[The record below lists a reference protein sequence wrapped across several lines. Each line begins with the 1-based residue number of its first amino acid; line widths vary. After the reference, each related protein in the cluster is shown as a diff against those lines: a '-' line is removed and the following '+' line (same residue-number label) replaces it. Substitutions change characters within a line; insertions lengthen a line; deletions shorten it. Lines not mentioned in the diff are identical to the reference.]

1 VTSILLA
8 APRSTLTST
17 SYRGYSITSW
27 SFVAFLFCSCL
38 SHSSLPHQSR
48 ILQYL
53 LLLCHH
59 FHDDSLHSFF
69 LQSHLRTTNSL
80 HFHSR
85 SLNEIRNPKV
95 FIQLQLYVCLES
107 HHSRRPTITLSPP
120 YMFLWNT
127 SALKAKPLH
136 LTAFHSTRAISQ
148 NETTPRGTYFSPS
161 APGNINPEAVLLVIV
176 PDRLHPMP
184 PSCSIDSCN
193 SLSARRLHHLPRRPR

>member
-107 HHSRRPTITLSPP
+107 HHSRRPTITLSPS

-148 NETTPRGTYFSPS
+148 NEQH
-161 APGNINPEAVLLVIV
+161 PGELIFHLRLLEILSL
-176 PDRLHPMP
+176 RLY
-184 PSCSIDSCN
+184 SW
-193 SLSARRLHHLPRRPR
+193 SLCQTGFILCHLRVQLILATV